1 MIEREEL
8 HRLLDKMLDSGDCI
22 GDYNDAEV
30 GDDGTI
36 RVKQIRLTIQ
46 EKKYEIY
53 DNNPRTN
60 KNEQPQEV
68 KN

>member
-30 GDDGTI
+30 GDDCI
-36 RVKQIRLTIQ
+36 NVKQIRLIIQ
-46 EKKYEIY
+46 EKNYEIY
-53 DNNPRTN
+53 ESNRQSQGKIN
-60 KNEQPQEV
+60 
-68 KN
+68 

>member
-22 GDYNDAEV
+22 GDYNEAEC
-30 GDDGTI
+30 DDCTI
-36 RVKQIRLTIQ
+36 RVKQIRLIIQ
-46 EKKYEIY
+46 ERNYEIY

-60 KNEQPQEV
+60 KNEQPHDV